1 MPWDFFHESH
11 DLWVDF
17 SFGLRFLQLPQFRNA
32 DLVPE
37 IKMQKNLIKETA
49 GSEISQVKLK

>member
-1 MPWDFFHESH
+1 MTWDFLHETQ

-17 SFGLRFLQLPQFRNA
+17 SFGLRFLLMPQFRNA

-37 IKMQKNLIKETA
+37 IKMQKNLNKEIA